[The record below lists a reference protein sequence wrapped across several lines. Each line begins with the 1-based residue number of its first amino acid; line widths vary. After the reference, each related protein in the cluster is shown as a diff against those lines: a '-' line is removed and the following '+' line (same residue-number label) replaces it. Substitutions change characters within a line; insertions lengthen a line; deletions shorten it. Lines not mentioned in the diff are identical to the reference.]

1 MVKAFMWNFQ
11 EGKFF
16 SINTQERSI
25 LVKIRLFNVTFT
37 IQTYKSEI
45 TFEIFFLQPEI
56 EVYRRDSKSL
66 PALEDKTIDWEETV
80 YMNIISHQVKK
91 RSLYINMRC
100 SFIYR
105 TFYFFIYIDQS
116 VVLKGQQDK

>member
-45 TFEIFFLQPEI
+45 TFEIFFT
-56 EVYRRDSKSL
+56 
-66 PALEDKTIDWEETV
+66 A
-80 YMNIISHQVKK
+80 
-91 RSLYINMRC
+91 
-100 SFIYR
+100 
-105 TFYFFIYIDQS
+105 
-116 VVLKGQQDK
+116 

>member
-45 TFEIFFLQPEI
+45 TFEIFF
-56 EVYRRDSKSL
+56 YSL
-66 PALEDKTIDWEETV
+66 KLKYIEETLSRSPPLR
-80 YMNIISHQVKK
+80 IK
-91 RSLYINMRC
+91 R
-100 SFIYR
+100 
-105 TFYFFIYIDQS
+105 
-116 VVLKGQQDK
+116 

>member
-1 MVKAFMWNFQ
+1 MVKAYMWNFQ
-11 EGKFF
+11 EGKIF

-25 LVKIRLFNVTFT
+25 LVEIHLFNLTFPR
-37 IQTYKSEI
+37 QTYKSEI
-45 TFEIFFLQPEI
+45 TFEFFFLQPEI

-91 RSLYINMRC
+91 KVPVY
-100 SFIYR
+100 
-105 TFYFFIYIDQS
+105 
-116 VVLKGQQDK
+116 

>member
-45 TFEIFFLQPEI
+45 TFEIFFYSLKLKYI
-56 EVYRRDSKSL
+56 EETLSRSL
-66 PALEDKTIDWEETV
+66 PLRIK
-80 YMNIISHQVKK
+80 Q
-91 RSLYINMRC
+91 
-100 SFIYR
+100 
-105 TFYFFIYIDQS
+105 
-116 VVLKGQQDK
+116 

>member
-37 IQTYKSEI
+37 RQTYKSEI
-45 TFEIFFLQPEI
+45 TFEIFFYSLKLKYI
-56 EVYRRDSKSL
+56 EETLSRSL
-66 PALEDKTIDWEETV
+66 PLRIK
-80 YMNIISHQVKK
+80 Q
-91 RSLYINMRC
+91 
-100 SFIYR
+100 
-105 TFYFFIYIDQS
+105 
-116 VVLKGQQDK
+116 